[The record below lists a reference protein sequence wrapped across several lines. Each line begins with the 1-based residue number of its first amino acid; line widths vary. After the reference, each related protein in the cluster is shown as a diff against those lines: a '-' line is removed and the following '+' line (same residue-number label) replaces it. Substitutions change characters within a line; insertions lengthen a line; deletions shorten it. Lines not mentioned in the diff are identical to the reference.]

1 MKFSENAVAMTP
13 EILKRK
19 LGGEY
24 LVPVTIAS
32 TEFAYTD
39 VIPAGTP
46 INADGEVAEDT
57 EYGGVYTSDAVG
69 ILLNDVYVDN
79 PNGSLIKAFAAV
91 NTANCPKVDNVSVI
105 TEYVKAALPLIC
117 FE

>member
-1 MKFSENAVAMTP
+1 MIYASNAVNMTP

-24 LVPVTIAS
+24 LVPVTIKS
-32 TEFAYTD
+32 TEFASVD

-46 INADGEVAEDT
+46 INADGEVAQDT
-57 EYGGVYTSDAVG
+57 TSQGVTTSDAVG
-69 ILLNDVYVDN
+69 ILLNDVLVSN
-79 PNGSLIKAFAAV
+79 PNGSLIKGFAVV
-91 NTANCPKVDNVSVI
+91 NTANCPTSSGTSVI
-105 TEYVKAALPLIC
+105 TDAVKAALPLII